1 MPITMSEIYE
11 PLLLACAAYIVA
23 TITPGPAT
31 LLIATT
37 SMRNGRRIGLV
48 TAFGVL
54 CGSLTWGLLAAGG
67 IAAALSVWSPWT
79 QALRVVGG
87 LYLLWL
93 SCKSVRSALSKE
105 SINPVDITGTS
116 HAGKAFGRGLLVHLT
131 NPKAVFSW
139 IATVAIGTSSAA
151 ATPGF
156 TFIVVAVC
164 WCIGIA
170 IFCGYAIVFASSSA
184 TAFYI
189 ASRRKVDALAATVF
203 GVAGL
208 MLLTHWN

>member
-1 MPITMSEIYE
+1 MSEIYE
-11 PLLLACAAYIVA
+11 PLLLACVAYIVGTA
-23 TITPGPAT
+23 TPGPAT

-37 SMRNGRRIGLV
+37 SMQCGRRIGLA

-67 IAAALSVWSPWT
+67 IAAALSVWTPWS
-79 QALRVVGG
+79 QALRIVGG

-93 SCKSVRSALSKE
+93 SYKSCRSALSKKT
-105 SINPVDITGTS
+105 ITPVDDTGKS
-116 HAGKAFGRGLLVHLT
+116 HTLRAFGRGLLVHLT

-139 IATVAIGTSSAA
+139 MATVAIGTSSASA
-151 ATPGF
+151 SPGF
-156 TFIVVAVC
+156 AFIVVGVC
-164 WCIGIA
+164 WCIGIT
-170 IFCGYAIVFASSSA
+170 IFCGYAILFANPGA

-189 ASRRKVDALAATVF
+189 ASRKKVDALAATVF

-208 MLLTHWN
+208 MLLKQST